1 MLFIPLYALFNS
13 YKLKQYVY
21 NSHIKGSVSRDLLF
35 TICYT
40 SIESYHPL
48 AENFKF
54 IKGLVHN
61 LHKTG
66 RRTLVL
72 WYGFIQTIFKAEENM
87 GCAILKFAT
96 APLSDMNFVLFFRIF
111 DRPGLNFNAINLKIS
126 HMVGLIEGYNLCK
139 F

>member
-1 MLFIPLYALFNS
+1 MGIALHQWKALFKA
-13 YKLKQYVY
+13 YHRLP
-21 NSHIKGSVSRDLLF
+21 
-35 TICYT
+35 
-40 SIESYHPL
+40 ESL
-48 AENFKF
+48 KF

-72 WYGFIQTIFKAEENM
+72 RYGFIQTTLKAEVNV

-96 APLSDMNFVLFFRIF
+96 APLVDMNFFML
-111 DRPGLNFNAINLKIS
+111 S
-126 HMVGLIEGYNLCK
+126 H